1 MIDTNTDGLDRI
13 LILDG
18 GMGTMI
24 QRYSLGEQDYRGE
37 IFAGVKAGLRG
48 DNECLNLTRPDI
60 IEAIH
65 QAYIDA
71 GADIIETNSFNANAV
86 SQAEYGLSDRAPDM
100 ALAAGRIA
108 RKVADRA
115 GRRVLVAG
123 SLGPSGKSLTLA
135 SDLNRPAYRQYSF
148 EQMRDAFA
156 AQIRALIDGG
166 VDLILIETCFDA
178 LNAKAAIRALEDV
191 SRGFPLMISATV
203 SDRSGRTL
211 TGQTLEAFY
220 TAVRHANPFSFG
232 INCALGPV
240 DMLPL
245 VEEISRF
252 ATCRVSCHPNA
263 GIPDETGSYT
273 MTPKAFSDAVARMA
287 GEGLLNIAGGC
298 CGTGPEHIRA
308 LAEAIRN
315 IPARVV
321 PQPSK
326 RLSVSGLETFTID
339 RSSNFT
345 NIGERTN
352 VAGSRKFAKI
362 IAAGDY
368 DGGLKIAASQIE
380 GGASIIDVNMDD
392 AMLDSAAEMQ
402 NFLRCAANDPAVSR
416 AAVMIDSSHWETL
429 LAGLQ
434 NVQGKP
440 IVNSISLKDG
450 EEEFLR
456 RAAEIRDMG
465 AAMVVMAFDERGQAT
480 DFARKTEISQRAYKL
495 LTGIGIQPSDIIF
508 DVNVLTVGTGMR
520 EHERYAVDFIEA
532 VRWIKRNLPGALTS
546 GGISNL
552 SFAFRGNNAVREA
565 MHSAFLYHAI
575 AAGLDMAIVN
585 PTMLQVYD
593 SIEPELLRCVEDVI
607 FARDPQAT
615 SRLVTK
621 AQALLSS
628 AAADAS
634 NPAPLPSAAPASNPD
649 PLSRLSEALVKGA
662 SETLADDLMEA
673 LTRLGSPTAVIEGP
687 LMAGMEKVGK
697 LFGDGKMF
705 LPQVIKSAKVMKDAV
720 AVLQPYIDGSS
731 AQAASVRK
739 KAVIATV
746 KGDVHDIGK
755 NITAIVLQCNG
766 FEVHDLG
773 VMVPE
778 EDIISSAE
786 SLGADIIGVSGLIT
800 PSLYRME
807 ELCRKMTAEGFTT
820 PLFVGGAAASAK
832 HTALKLRPLYR
843 NVHYASDASQTA
855 VKAVRCV
862 TDPVAFAAAED
873 AEYDKFAGISA
884 GPLTACPCCAS
895 RSTVHSLGAESPRPP
910 AQQAALL
917 HLSLGDVSPKLPAQQ
932 AALLYLSLGDV
943 SPKPPATIKSFDST
957 FTDTESI
964 AMVTGSIPSTSE
976 SAPAVAEPVSA
987 VTEPVEVPAG
997 TMKDIPFRKLTVA
1010 EIMDFFDWRMFQ
1022 VVCGTAKAGDGL
1034 KAEMRSCAQAL
1045 LDTVKYDIR
1054 VAVRFFDCFTEDDT
1068 IISADGLLR
1077 IPLPRHGAGESL
1089 CDFFPGKE
1097 SAKLSQCGIFAAS
1110 VFDGSEN
1117 DLLHHAVR
1125 VSLAEAASGWMNHE
1139 IGEGLAGGLKIIMPG
1154 IGYSCCPD
1162 HSLKADVLA
1171 LLPTELGIR
1180 LTESYAMLP
1189 ESSVCGLVI
1198 AHPRAHYTDLRS
1210 LDSSEL
1216 SDYARRRG
1224 ISLTSAR
1231 QLLGYLL
1238 A

>member
-1 MIDTNTDGLDRI
+1 MIDINRDGLDRI

-24 QRYSLGEQDYRGE
+24 QRYSLEEQDYRGSA
-37 IFAGVKAGLRG
+37 FADATVELRG

-60 IEAIH
+60 IESIH

-86 SQAEYGLSDRAPDM
+86 SQAEYGLSDKAPDM
-100 ALAAGRIA
+100 ALAAARIA
-108 RKVADRA
+108 RKVADHS

-135 SDLNRPAYRQYSF
+135 SDLNRPAFRQYSF
-148 EQMRDAFA
+148 NDLRDAFA

-191 SRGFPLMISATV
+191 RRGFPLMISATV

-232 INCALGPV
+232 INCALGPA

-273 MTPKAFSDAVARMA
+273 MTPQVFADAVARMA

-298 CGTGPEHIRA
+298 CGTGPEHIEA
-308 LAEAIRN
+308 LAEAIKN
-315 IPARVV
+315 KKARAV
-321 PQPSK
+321 PQASK
-326 RLSVSGLETFTID
+326 RLSVSGLETVTID
-339 RSSNFT
+339 RSRNFT

-352 VAGSRKFAKI
+352 VAGSRKFAKL

-368 DGGLKIAASQIE
+368 DSGLKIAAGQIE

-392 AMLDSAAEMQ
+392 AMLDSTAEMQ
-402 NFLRCAANDPAVSR
+402 RFLRCASNDPAVSR

-434 NVQGKP
+434 NVQGKA

-450 EEEFLR
+450 ETEFLR
-456 RAAEIRDMG
+456 RASEIRDMG
-465 AAMVVMAFDERGQAT
+465 AAMVVMAFDEKGQAT
-480 DFARKTEISQRAYKL
+480 DFARKTEISQRAYNL

-508 DVNVLTVGTGMR
+508 DVNVLTIGTGMP

-532 VRWIKRNLPGALTS
+532 VRWIKQNLPGALTS

-607 FARDPQAT
+607 FARDSQAT

-621 AQALLSS
+621 AQSLLSE

-634 NPAPLPSAAPASNPD
+634 NPVPAAPASNPD

-662 SETLADDLMEA
+662 SETLEADLMEA
-673 LTRLGSPTAVIEGP
+673 LSRLGSPTAVIEGP

-778 EDIISSAE
+778 EDIMAE
-786 SLGADIIGVSGLIT
+786 AVRINADIIGVSGLIT

-832 HTALKLRPLYR
+832 HTALKLRPLYK

-873 AEYDKFAGISA
+873 AEYDKLAELSHISGLRNA
-884 GPLTACPCCAS
+884 ATGCPCCGIKK
-895 RSTVHSLGAESPRPP
+895 VQEKD
-910 AQQAALL
+910 AA
-917 HLSLGDVSPKLPAQQ
+917 
-932 AALLYLSLGDV
+932 
-943 SPKPPATIKSFDST
+943 
-957 FTDTESI
+957 
-964 AMVTGSIPSTSE
+964 GSVNTL
-976 SAPAVAEPVSA
+976 
-987 VTEPVEVPAG
+987 
-997 TMKDIPFRKLTVA
+997 KDIPFRRLAVS
-1010 EIMDFFDWRMFQ
+1010 EVMPFFDWRMFD
-1022 VVCGTAKAGDGL
+1022 VVCGTAKAGDDI
-1034 KAEMRSCAQAL
+1034 KEEMRSSAREL

-1054 VAVRFFDCFTEDDT
+1054 VAVRFFECYTEEET
-1068 IISADGLLR
+1068 IKSSDGLLS
-1077 IPLPRHGAGESL
+1077 LPMLRHGLGESL
-1089 CDFFPGKE
+1089 CDFLPDKSSGKM
-1097 SAKLSQCGIFAAS
+1097 SGVGLFAAS
-1110 VFDGSEN
+1110 VFDDCET

-1125 VSLAEAASGWMNHE
+1125 VGLAEAASGWIRNR
-1139 IGEGLAGGLKIIMPG
+1139 IGEGLAEGLKIIMPG
-1154 IGYSCCPD
+1154 IGYNCCPD

-1171 LLPTELGIR
+1171 LLPPELGIS
-1180 LTESYAMLP
+1180 LTEGYAMLP

-1198 AHPRAHYTDLRS
+1198 AHPQAHYTDIPRLS
-1210 LDSSEL
+1210 ETEL

-1224 ISLTSAR
+1224 ISLSAAR
-1231 QLLGYLL
+1231 QLLGYLI

>member
-1 MIDTNTDGLDRI
+1 MSWTSSGNVSEMMDPEKDGLDRI

-24 QRYSLGEQDYRGE
+24 QRYSLEEQDYRGSV
-37 IFAGVKAGLRG
+37 FAESTTELKG

-60 IEAIH
+60 IESIH

-86 SQAEYGLSDRAPDM
+86 SQAEYGLSDRAPEM

-135 SDLNRPAYRQYSF
+135 SDLNCPAFRQYSF
-148 EQMRDAFA
+148 EQLKDAFA

-166 VDLILIETCFDA
+166 VDMILIETCFDA
-178 LNAKAAIRALEDV
+178 LNAKAAIRALEEV
-191 SRGFPLMISATV
+191 KRGFPLMISATV

-232 INCALGPV
+232 INCALGPS

-252 ATCRVSCHPNA
+252 AACRVSCHPNA

-273 MTPKAFSDAVARMA
+273 MTPQVFANAVARMA
-287 GEGLLNIAGGC
+287 REGLLNIAGGC
-298 CGTGPEHIRA
+298 CGTGPEHIKA
-308 LAEAIRN
+308 LAEAVKDMK
-315 IPARVV
+315 ARAV
-321 PQPSK
+321 PQASK
-326 RLSVSGLETFTID
+326 RLSVSGLETVTID
-339 RSSNFT
+339 RSRNFT

-402 NFLRCAANDPAVSR
+402 NFLRCASNDPAVSQ

-434 NVQGKP
+434 NVQGKA

-450 EEEFLR
+450 EAEFLR

-465 AAMVVMAFDERGQAT
+465 AAMVVMAFDEKGQAT

-508 DVNVLTVGTGMR
+508 DVNVLTIGTGMP

-532 VRWIKRNLPGALTS
+532 VRWIKRNLPGSLTS

-607 FARDPQAT
+607 FARDVQAT
-615 SRLVTK
+615 SRLVAK
-621 AQALLSS
+621 AQSLLSS

-634 NPAPLPSAAPASNPD
+634 NPAPAAPASNPD
-649 PLSRLSEALVKGA
+649 PLSRLSEALVKGS
-662 SETLADDLMEA
+662 SETLSEDLMEA
-673 LTRLGSPTAVIEGP
+673 LSRLGSPTAVIEGP

-697 LFGDGKMF
+697 LFGSGKMF

-720 AVLQPYIDGSS
+720 AVLQPYIDASEASPDSS
-731 AQAASVRK
+731 PVRK

-778 EDIISSAE
+778 EDIMAE
-786 SLGADIIGVSGLIT
+786 AVRIGADIIGVSGLIT

-832 HTALKLRPLYR
+832 HTALKLRPLYK

-873 AEYDKFAGISA
+873 AEYDKLAELSQIAGLRDSSVS
-884 GPLTACPCCAS
+884 CPCCGLNK
-895 RSTVHSLGAESPRPP
+895 V
-910 AQQAALL
+910 QQICVNTL
-917 HLSLGDVSPKLPAQQ
+917 
-932 AALLYLSLGDV
+932 
-943 SPKPPATIKSFDST
+943 
-957 FTDTESI
+957 
-964 AMVTGSIPSTSE
+964 
-976 SAPAVAEPVSA
+976 
-987 VTEPVEVPAG
+987 
-997 TMKDIPFRKLTVA
+997 KDIHFRRLAVS
-1010 EIMDFFDWRMFQ
+1010 EVMPFFDWRMFD
-1022 VVCGTAKAGDGL
+1022 VVCGTAKAGDDI
-1034 KAEMRSCAQAL
+1034 KEEMRSSARDL

-1054 VAVRFFDCFTEDDT
+1054 VAVRVFNCCTEDESIVSSDC
-1068 IISADGLLR
+1068 LMRLPMLR
-1077 IPLPRHGAGESL
+1077 NGSGESL
-1089 CDFFPGKE
+1089 CDFFPGKA
-1097 SAKLSQCGIFAAS
+1097 SAKLSQCGLFAAS
-1110 VFDGSEN
+1110 VFDDSET
-1117 DLLHHAVR
+1117 DLLRHAVR
-1125 VSLAEAASGWMNHE
+1125 VSLAEAASAWMGHRLRK
-1139 IGEGLAGGLKIIMPG
+1139 GLAEGLKMIMPG

-1171 LLPTELGIR
+1171 LLPPELEIR
-1180 LTESYAMLP
+1180 LTEGFAMLP

-1198 AHPRAHYTDLRS
+1198 AHPRAHYTDVSRL
-1210 LDSSEL
+1210 SEAQL
-1216 SDYARRRG
+1216 SDYARRRS
-1224 ISLTSAR
+1224 ISLSAAR

>member
-1 MIDTNTDGLDRI
+1 MIDINKDGLERI

-24 QRYSLGEQDYRGE
+24 QRYGLEEQDYRGSV
-37 IFAGVKAGLRG
+37 FADSATDLKG

-60 IEAIH
+60 IESIH

-71 GADIIETNSFNANAV
+71 GADIIETNSFNANAI
-86 SQAEYGLSDRAPDM
+86 SQAEYGLSDKAPAM

-108 RKVADRA
+108 RKVADRS

-148 EQMRDAFA
+148 AQMREAFA

-220 TAVRHANPFSFG
+220 TAVRHADPFSFG
-232 INCALGPV
+232 INCALGPA

-273 MTPKAFSDAVARMA
+273 ITPAAFADSVARMA

-298 CGTGPEHIRA
+298 CGTGPEHIKA
-308 LAEAIRN
+308 LAEAIKDMK
-315 IPARVV
+315 ARVV
-321 PQPSK
+321 REASK
-326 RLSVSGLETFTID
+326 RLSVSGLETVTID
-339 RSSNFT
+339 RSRNFT

-368 DGGLKIAASQIE
+368 DGALKIAASQIE

-450 EEEFLR
+450 ETEFLR

-465 AAMVVMAFDERGQAT
+465 AAMVVMAFDEKGQAT

-495 LTGIGIQPSDIIF
+495 LTGIGIQPCDIIF
-508 DVNVLTVGTGMR
+508 DVNVLTIGTGMR

-532 VRWIKRNLPGALTS
+532 VRWVKQNLPGALTS

-585 PTMLQVYD
+585 PMMLQVYD

-607 FARDPQAT
+607 FARDPLAT
-615 SRLVTK
+615 SRLVAK
-621 AQALLSS
+621 AQSLLSAAAAPAPLSS
-628 AAADAS
+628 AS
-634 NPAPLPSAAPASNPD
+634 ASNPD
-649 PLSRLSEALVKGA
+649 PLSRLSEALVKGS
-662 SETLADDLMEA
+662 SETLSDDLMEA
-673 LTRLGSPTAVIEGP
+673 LSRLGSPTAVIEGP

-720 AVLQPYIDGSS
+720 AVLQPYIDASP
-731 AQAASVRK
+731 AQAASVRN

-778 EDIISSAE
+778 EDIMAE
-786 SLGADIIGVSGLIT
+786 AVRIGADIIGVSGLIT

-855 VKAVRCV
+855 VKAVRCT

-873 AEYDKFAGISA
+873 AEYDKFAVIKPIS
-884 GPLTACPCCAS
+884 
-895 RSTVHSLGAESPRPP
+895 V
-910 AQQAALL
+910 AA
-917 HLSLGDVSPKLPAQQ
+917 
-932 AALLYLSLGDV
+932 
-943 SPKPPATIKSFDST
+943 
-957 FTDTESI
+957 
-964 AMVTGSIPSTSE
+964 
-976 SAPAVAEPVSA
+976 SA
-987 VTEPVEVPAG
+987 VTELVEVPAD
-997 TMKDIPFRKLTVA
+997 TLKEIPFRKLTSSDV
-1010 EIMDFFDWRMFQ
+1010 MSFLDWRMFD
-1022 VVCGTAKAGDGL
+1022 VVCGTAKAGDDL
-1034 KAEMRSCAQAL
+1034 KEEMRSSARTL

-1054 VAVRFFDCFTEDDT
+1054 LAVRVFDCYTEDDT
-1068 IISADGLLR
+1068 ITSSDGLLR

-1110 VFDGSEN
+1110 VFGGQES
-1117 DLLHHAVR
+1117 DLLHHAVM
-1125 VSLAEAASGWMNHE
+1125 VSLAEAASGWINHRL
-1139 IGEGLAGGLKIIMPG
+1139 GEGLAEGLKIIMPG

-1162 HSLKADVLA
+1162 HSLKSDVLA
-1171 LLPTELGIR
+1171 LLPPELGIS
-1180 LTESYAMLP
+1180 LTEGFSMLP

-1198 AHPRAHYTDLRS
+1198 AHPRAHYTDLHS
-1210 LDSSEL
+1210 LSEQEL
-1216 SDYARRRG
+1216 ADYARRRG
-1224 ISLTSAR
+1224 ISLTAAR
-1231 QLLGYLL
+1231 QFLGYLL

>member
-18 GMGTMI
+18 GMGTVI
-24 QRYSLGEQDYRGE
+24 QRYGLEEQDYRGE

-65 QAYIDA
+65 QAYVDA
-71 GADIIETNSFNANAV
+71 GADIIETNSFNANAI

-178 LNAKAAIRALEDV
+178 LNAKAAIRALEEV
-191 SRGFPLMISATV
+191 KRGFPLMISATV

-308 LAEAIRN
+308 LAEAIKN
-315 IPARVV
+315 TPARVV
-321 PQPSK
+321 SQPSK

-339 RSSNFT
+339 RSRNFT

-495 LTGIGIQPSDIIF
+495 LTDIGIQPTDIIF

-532 VRWIKRNLPGALTS
+532 VRWIKQNLPGALTS

-615 SRLVTK
+615 SRLVAK

-673 LTRLGSPTAVIEGP
+673 LARLGSPTAVIEGP

-720 AVLQPYIDGSS
+720 AVLQPYIDGASS
-731 AQAASVRK
+731 QAASVRK

-766 FEVHDLG
+766 FEVHDMG

-884 GPLTACPCCAS
+884 GPMTASACQCC
-895 RSTVHSLGAESPRPP
+895 
-910 AQQAALL
+910 
-917 HLSLGDVSPKLPAQQ
+917 SPKIVL
-932 AALLYLSLGDV
+932 
-943 SPKPPATIKSFDST
+943 KK
-957 FTDTESI
+957 
-964 AMVTGSIPSTSE
+964 
-976 SAPAVAEPVSA
+976 APAA
-987 VTEPVEVPAG
+987 TEPVEVHAG
-997 TMKDIPFRKLTVA
+997 TLKDIPFRKLTVA
-1010 EIMDFFDWRMFQ
+1010 EVMPFFDWRMFQ
-1022 VVCGTAKAGDGL
+1022 VVCGTAKAGDDL

-1045 LDTVKYDIR
+1045 LDTVDYDIR
-1054 VAVRFFDCFTEDDT
+1054 VAARFFDCFTEDDT
-1068 IISADGLLR
+1068 ITSADGLLR
-1077 IPLPRHGAGESL
+1077 IPLPRHGSCETL
-1089 CDFFPGKE
+1089 CDFFPWKE
-1097 SAKLSQCGIFAAS
+1097 SAKLSQCGLFAAS
-1110 VFDGSEN
+1110 VFDGCET

-1125 VSLAEAASGWMNHE
+1125 VSLAEAASGWMDHE
-1139 IGEGLAGGLKIIMPG
+1139 IREGLAGGLKMIMPG

-1171 LLPTELGIR
+1171 LLPPELGIT
-1180 LTESYAMLP
+1180 LTENYAMLP

-1210 LDSSEL
+1210 LDLSEL
-1216 SDYARRRG
+1216 ADYARRRG
-1224 ISLTSAR
+1224 LSLTSAR
-1231 QLLGYLL
+1231 QLLGHLL

>member
-1 MIDTNTDGLDRI
+1 MIDIRKDGLDRI
-13 LILDG
+13 LVLDG

-24 QRYSLGEQDYRGE
+24 QRYGLEEQDYRGSV
-37 IFAGVKAGLRG
+37 FADSATDLKG

-60 IEAIH
+60 IESIH

-71 GADIIETNSFNANAV
+71 GADIIETNSFNANAI
-86 SQAEYGLSDRAPDM
+86 SQAEYGLSDKAPAM

-108 RKVADRA
+108 RKVADRS

-123 SLGPSGKSLTLA
+123 SLGPSCKSLTLA

-148 EQMRDAFA
+148 AQMREAFA

-220 TAVRHANPFSFG
+220 TAVRHADPFSFG
-232 INCALGPV
+232 INCALGPS

-263 GIPDETGSYT
+263 GIPDENGSYT
-273 MTPKAFSDAVARMA
+273 MSPQTFADAVARMA
-287 GEGLLNIAGGC
+287 REGLLNIAGGC
-298 CGTGPEHIRA
+298 CGTGPEHIKA
-308 LAEAIRN
+308 LAEAIKGMK
-315 IPARVV
+315 ARAV
-321 PQPSK
+321 PQAQN

-339 RSSNFT
+339 RSRNFT

-368 DGGLKIAASQIE
+368 DSGLKIAAGQIE

-392 AMLDSAAEMQ
+392 AMLDSTAEMQ

-456 RAAEIRDMG
+456 RAAECRDMG
-465 AAMVVMAFDERGQAT
+465 AAMVVMAFDEKGQAT
-480 DFARKTEISQRAYKL
+480 DFARKTEIAQRAYKL

-508 DVNVLTVGTGMR
+508 DVNVLTIGTGMP
-520 EHERYAVDFIEA
+520 EHERYAVDFIGA

-552 SFAFRGNNAVREA
+552 SFAFRGNNTVREA

-607 FARDPQAT
+607 FARDAQAT
-615 SRLVTK
+615 SRLVAK
-621 AQALLSS
+621 AQELLSS
-628 AAADAS
+628 AAAPAS
-634 NPAPLPSAAPASNPD
+634 NPVPAAPASNSD
-649 PLSRLSEALVKGA
+649 PMERLSEALVKGA
-662 SETLADDLMEA
+662 SETLTEDLMAA
-673 LTRLGSPTAVIEGP
+673 LSGLGSPTAVIEGP
-687 LMAGMEKVGK
+687 LMAGMEKVGR

-778 EDIISSAE
+778 EDIMAE
-786 SLGADIIGVSGLIT
+786 AVRIGADIIGVSGLIT

-843 NVHYASDASQTA
+843 NAHYASDASQTA

-862 TDPVAFAAAED
+862 TDPVSFAAAED
-873 AEYDKFAGISA
+873 AEYRKYEVIRSASVELGRTPAGAVSQVISTDSI
-884 GPLTACPCCAS
+884 TACPCCGKKKI
-895 RSTVHSLGAESPRPP
+895 LKKGA
-910 AQQAALL
+910 AAA
-917 HLSLGDVSPKLPAQQ
+917 GP
-932 AALLYLSLGDV
+932 
-943 SPKPPATIKSFDST
+943 
-957 FTDTESI
+957 
-964 AMVTGSIPSTSE
+964 TS
-976 SAPAVAEPVSA
+976 AVAEL
-987 VTEPVEVPAG
+987 VEVPAG
-997 TMKDIPFRKLTVA
+997 TLKDIPFRKLTVS
-1010 EIMDFFDWRMFQ
+1010 EVMPFFDWRMFD
-1022 VVCGTAKAGDGL
+1022 VVCGTAKACDEL
-1034 KAEMRSCAQAL
+1034 KEEMRASARTIL
-1045 LDTVKYDIR
+1045 ETETYDIR
-1054 VAVRFFDCFTEDDT
+1054 TSVRFFDCCTEDET
-1068 IISADGLLR
+1068 IISSDGLLR
-1077 IPLPRHGAGESL
+1077 LPILRHGSGESL
-1089 CDFFPGKE
+1089 CDFLPEKA
-1097 SAKLSQCGIFAAS
+1097 SRKQSPCGIFAAS
-1110 VFDGSEN
+1110 VFDGGDS

-1125 VSLAEAASGWMNHE
+1125 VSLAEAASGWMEHE
-1139 IGEGLAGGLKIIMPG
+1139 LGAGLAEGLKIIMPG
-1154 IGYSCCPD
+1154 IGYRCCPD

-1171 LLPTELGIR
+1171 LLPPELEIR
-1180 LTESYAMLP
+1180 LTEGYAMLP

-1198 AHPRAHYTDLRS
+1198 VHPQAHYTDMPR
-1210 LDSSEL
+1210 LDEREL

-1224 ISLTSAR
+1224 ISLAAAR
-1231 QLLGYLL
+1231 QLLGFLL
-1238 A
+1238 P

>member
-1 MIDTNTDGLDRI
+1 MIDINKDGLDRI

-24 QRYSLGEQDYRGE
+24 QRYGLEEQDYRGSV
-37 IFAGVKAGLRG
+37 FADSATDLKG

-60 IEAIH
+60 IESIH

-71 GADIIETNSFNANAV
+71 GADIIETNSFNANAI
-86 SQAEYGLSDRAPDM
+86 SQAEYGLSDKAPAM

-108 RKVADRA
+108 RKVADRS

-148 EQMRDAFA
+148 AQMREAFA

-220 TAVRHANPFSFG
+220 TAVRHAAPFSFG
-232 INCALGPV
+232 INCALGPA

-273 MTPKAFSDAVARMA
+273 MTPAAFADAVARMA

-298 CGTGPEHIRA
+298 CGTGPEHIKA
-308 LAEAIRN
+308 LAEAIKDMK
-315 IPARVV
+315 ARAV
-321 PQPSK
+321 PEASK
-326 RLSVSGLETFTID
+326 RLSVSGLETVTID
-339 RSSNFT
+339 RSRNFT

-368 DGGLKIAASQIE
+368 DGALKIAASQIE

-402 NFLRCAANDPAVSR
+402 NFLRCVSNDPAVSR

-450 EEEFLR
+450 ETEFLR

-465 AAMVVMAFDERGQAT
+465 AAMVVMAFDEKGQAT

-495 LTGIGIQPSDIIF
+495 LTGIGIQPCDIIF
-508 DVNVLTVGTGMR
+508 DVNVLTIGTGMR

-532 VRWIKRNLPGALTS
+532 VRWIKQNLPGALTS

-552 SFAFRGNNAVREA
+552 SFAFRGNNVVREA
-565 MHSAFLYHAI
+565 MHSAFLFHAI

-607 FARDPQAT
+607 FAREHLAT
-615 SRLVTK
+615 SRLVAK
-621 AQALLSS
+621 AQSLLSAEAAPASNPDPLSS
-628 AAADAS
+628 AS
-634 NPAPLPSAAPASNPD
+634 ASNPD

-662 SETLADDLMEA
+662 SETLEADLMEA
-673 LTRLGSPTAVIEGP
+673 LSRLGSPTAVIEGP

-697 LFGDGKMF
+697 LFGSGKMF

-720 AVLQPYIDGSS
+720 AVLQPYIDACEVSPDSS
-731 AQAASVRK
+731 PVRK

-778 EDIISSAE
+778 EDIMAE
-786 SLGADIIGVSGLIT
+786 AVRINADIIGVSGLIT

-820 PLFVGGAAASAK
+820 PLFVGGAAASVK
-832 HTALKLRPLYR
+832 HTALKLRPLYK

-873 AEYDKFAGISA
+873 AEYDKLAELSHIAGLRDAAA
-884 GPLTACPCCAS
+884 GCPCC
-895 RSTVHSLGAESPRPP
+895 GMKKE
-910 AQQAALL
+910 AAVCVNTL
-917 HLSLGDVSPKLPAQQ
+917 
-932 AALLYLSLGDV
+932 
-943 SPKPPATIKSFDST
+943 
-957 FTDTESI
+957 
-964 AMVTGSIPSTSE
+964 
-976 SAPAVAEPVSA
+976 
-987 VTEPVEVPAG
+987 
-997 TMKDIPFRKLTVA
+997 KDISFRRLAVS
-1010 EIMDFFDWRMFQ
+1010 EVMPFFDWRMFD
-1022 VVCGTAKAGDGL
+1022 VVCGTAKAGDDI
-1034 KAEMRSCAQAL
+1034 KEEMRSSARSL

-1054 VAVRFFDCFTEDDT
+1054 VAVRFFECYIEEET
-1068 IISADGLLR
+1068 IKSSDGLLS
-1077 IPLPRHGAGESL
+1077 LPMLRHGLGESL
-1089 CDFFPGKE
+1089 CDFLPVKSTG
-1097 SAKLSQCGIFAAS
+1097 KLSQCGLFAAS
-1110 VFDGSEN
+1110 VFDGCET
-1117 DLLHHAVR
+1117 DLLHHAVK
-1125 VSLAEAASGWMNHE
+1125 VSLAEAASAWIRNKV
-1139 IGEGLAGGLKIIMPG
+1139 GEGLAEGLKIIMPG
-1154 IGYSCCPD
+1154 IGYNCCPD

-1171 LLPTELGIR
+1171 LLPSELEIR
-1180 LTESYAMLP
+1180 LTESFAMLP
-1189 ESSVCGLVI
+1189 ESSVSGLVI
-1198 AHPRAHYTDLRS
+1198 AHPLAHYTDIPRLS
-1210 LDSSEL
+1210 EAEL

-1224 ISLTSAR
+1224 ISLAAAR
-1231 QLLGYLL
+1231 QLLGYLI

>member
-1 MIDTNTDGLDRI
+1 MIDINKDGLDRI

-24 QRYSLGEQDYRGE
+24 QRYGLEEQDYRGSV
-37 IFAGVKAGLRG
+37 FADSATDLKG

-60 IEAIH
+60 IESIH

-71 GADIIETNSFNANAV
+71 GADIIETNSFNANAI
-86 SQAEYGLSDRAPDM
+86 SQAEYGLSDKAHAM

-108 RKVADRA
+108 RKVADRS

-148 EQMRDAFA
+148 AQMREAFA

-220 TAVRHANPFSFG
+220 TAVRHAAPFSFG
-232 INCALGPV
+232 INCALGPA

-273 MTPKAFSDAVARMA
+273 MTPAAFADAVARMA

-298 CGTGPEHIRA
+298 CGTGPEHIKA
-308 LAEAIRN
+308 LAEAIKDMK
-315 IPARVV
+315 ARAV
-321 PQPSK
+321 PEASK
-326 RLSVSGLETFTID
+326 RLSVSGLETVTID
-339 RSSNFT
+339 RSRNFT

-368 DGGLKIAASQIE
+368 DGALKIAASQIE

-402 NFLRCAANDPAVSR
+402 NFLRCVSNDPAVSR

-450 EEEFLR
+450 ETEFLR

-465 AAMVVMAFDERGQAT
+465 AAMVVMAFDEKGQAT

-495 LTGIGIQPSDIIF
+495 LTDIGIQPCDIIF
-508 DVNVLTVGTGMR
+508 DVNVLTIGTGMR

-532 VRWIKRNLPGALTS
+532 VRWVKQNLPGALTS

-565 MHSAFLYHAI
+565 MHSAFLFHAI

-607 FARDPQAT
+607 FAREHLAT
-615 SRLVTK
+615 SRLVAK
-621 AQALLSS
+621 AQSLLS
-628 AAADAS
+628 AAAAPAS
-634 NPAPLPSAAPASNPD
+634 NPDPLSSAPASNPD

-662 SETLADDLMEA
+662 SETLSDDLIEA
-673 LTRLGSPTAVIEGP
+673 LSRLGSPTAVIEGP

-720 AVLQPYIDGSS
+720 AVLQPYIDASP

-778 EDIISSAE
+778 EDIMAE
-786 SLGADIIGVSGLIT
+786 AVRIGADIIGVSGLIT

-862 TDPVAFAAAED
+862 TDPLAFAAAED
-873 AEYDKFAGISA
+873 AEYDNFAVIKPIFVAADTASQVISKSSI
-884 GPLTACPCCAS
+884 TTCPCCGKKEILKKGTAGS
-895 RSTVHSLGAESPRPP
+895 EPIPAATRP
-910 AQQAALL
+910 
-917 HLSLGDVSPKLPAQQ
+917 
-932 AALLYLSLGDV
+932 
-943 SPKPPATIKSFDST
+943 
-957 FTDTESI
+957 
-964 AMVTGSIPSTSE
+964 IP
-976 SAPAVAEPVSA
+976 A
-987 VTEPVEVPAG
+987 VTEPVEVPAD
-997 TMKDIPFRKLTVA
+997 TLKEIPFRKLTSSDVMPF
-1010 EIMDFFDWRMFQ
+1010 IDWRMFD
-1022 VVCGTAKAGDGL
+1022 VVCGTAKAGDDL
-1034 KAEMRSCAQAL
+1034 KEEMRSSARTL

-1054 VAVRFFDCFTEDDT
+1054 LAVRVFDCYSEDDVIT
-1068 IISADGLLR
+1068 SSDGILR

-1110 VFDGSEN
+1110 VFGGQES

-1125 VSLAEAASGWMNHE
+1125 VSLAEAASGWINHRL
-1139 IGEGLAGGLKIIMPG
+1139 GEGLAEGLKIIMTG

-1171 LLPTELGIR
+1171 LLPPELGIR
-1180 LTESYAMLP
+1180 LTEGFSMLP

-1216 SDYARRRG
+1216 FDYARRRG
-1224 ISLTSAR
+1224 IPLASAR